1 MDELDIIRHNVG
13 LRPSRHGGV
22 RVEAECIDGVGL
34 VIHNYGME
42 KIFNFSS
49 NHRCKRGW
57 ISEQLGI
64 CNEGCGTPRRS
75 PCFAEKRHAPIKTSL
90 RSRYLNSYTIRLQ
103 RVLHDAVVIAR
114 HIFSHHFHVPH
125 AIRPDA
131 PSVRDCELTRFVTAA
146 RCSAPSLAVQSAKS
160 CLSLIVTQ
168 LKLIT
173 GISST
178 AVSHIHNSSENVDV
192 YNHFYNGHI

>member
-131 PSVRDCELTRFVTAA
+131 PRRIAH
-146 RCSAPSLAVQSAKS
+146 SLVDNDPPF
-160 CLSLIVTQ
+160 LFLPH
-168 LKLIT
+168 
-173 GISST
+173 
-178 AVSHIHNSSENVDV
+178 SHIGVSMMLNLYRYS
-192 YNHFYNGHI
+192 FR